1 MQSTVFIIQNSLL
14 SGIFLQKDKLSNV
27 RGFLFFISSKGVEQ
41 LSSVLY
47 INIGSIGLFCS
58 FLSDYGPWNVEYIT
72 KSNVMINIQS
82 RLISSRTWL
91 LIEVTKFLDFEIR
104 PLSHNRIEPAFQ
116 ETFTVFT
123 SFLLQSY
130 SGRHATESQHLE
142 RFPLLSRIGL
152 SIIWGKMNR
161 SNLFFYEQNQVD
173 LKKITNKADD
183 MLIAVTCRCC
193 FYFMKR
199 NWPN

>member
-27 RGFLFFISSKGVEQ
+27 RGFLFFYFFKG
-41 LSSVLY
+41 SWSVV
-47 INIGSIGLFCS
+47 IGSLYSVS
-58 FLSDYGPWNVEYIT
+58 FYPITDLEYIT

-91 LIEVTKFLDFEIR
+91 LIKVTKFLNFEIR
-104 PLSHNRIEPAFQ
+104 PLSQNRIEPAFR

-130 SGRHATESQHLE
+130 SRRHATESQHLE
-142 RFPLLSRIGL
+142 RFPLLSRIVL
-152 SIIWGKMNR
+152 SVICGKMSR

-173 LKKITNKADD
+173 LKKILNKADD
-183 MLIAVTCRCC
+183 MLIAATCRC
-193 FYFMKR
+193 FQYFIKKP
-199 NWPN
+199 WPN